1 MDACFLKPMKANA
14 PGLTQRMRDRVRKHD
29 TLACVAIG
37 GVALAVSGCSGPPPA
52 PKSRIVAAAPPRDD
66 GGAAKGGTGGSEH
79 AAALE
84 QLKTSDVTA
93 PWKDRQSSLR
103 VPLPDAKTWVRVKFW
118 GVPSLVGFRYGRD
131 HHAVVGAFVT
141 HVPDNGAPQACSKS
155 FESIAAPMVEAF
167 EVSIKHDPPV
177 AFPWNRQIVDVDV
190 LFAKTATVLAR
201 DEYAASYATYPVWKN
216 ACLVVGVALP
226 ARGEPERAREVRD
239 RFVKDVFPKVEVT
252 AKDEPGERY

>member
-1 MDACFLKPMKANA
+1 MRRALLCF
-14 PGLTQRMRDRVRKHD
+14 
-29 TLACVAIG
+29 TLAV
-37 GVALAVSGCSGPPPA
+37 LGCSSAQAARPA
-52 PKSRIVAAAPPRDD
+52 VPVTAAPPPKDD
-66 GGAAKGGTGGSEH
+66 GKPAEGGQGGDQH

-84 QLKTSDVTA
+84 QLKVG
-93 PWKDRQSSLR
+93 KIELR
-103 VPLPDAKTWVRVKFW
+103 DDKQASVRIPLPDGARWTRVRFW

>member
-1 MDACFLKPMKANA
+1 
-14 PGLTQRMRDRVRKHD
+14 MR
-29 TLACVAIG
+29 
-37 GVALAVSGCSGPPPA
+37 
-52 PKSRIVAAAPPRDD
+52 
-66 GGAAKGGTGGSEH
+66 
-79 AAALE
+79 
-84 QLKTSDVTA
+84 
-93 PWKDRQSSLR
+93 
-103 VPLPDAKTWVRVKFW
+103 FW

-252 AKDEPGERY
+252 AIPRRIAAAPPGITPAALLVRRGFGWVIVWVHTSGAS